1 MRVAPQSDS
10 WIFLIGIW
18 GFQDAFTEGTG
29 RRTRPDHLLGGG
41 TLGAASQCTPPK
53 SRENLK
59 RISDAQSLTKPVEGT
74 SSAPIQPYDST
85 PHLPSMVD
93 LLLREC
99 SKVLKNGGPCVKSP
113 PTFWTGLGKSV
124 TVKQFSIAK
133 ALSILGDIDFSAGSQ
148 DHDRDSGCG
157 FLNSLF

>member
-1 MRVAPQSDS
+1 MR
-10 WIFLIGIW
+10 
-18 GFQDAFTEGTG
+18 
-29 RRTRPDHLLGGG
+29 GG
-41 TLGAASQCTPPK
+41 TLENSIGAASHCTLLK
-53 SRENLK
+53 SRESLK
-59 RISDAQSLTKPVEGT
+59 PISDAQSLTKPVEGT

-99 SKVLKNGGPCVKSP
+99 SKVLKNGGPCVESP
-113 PTFWTGLGKSV
+113 PTFRTGLGKSV

-133 ALSILGDIDFSAGSQ
+133 ALSILGDIDFGAGSQ

-157 FLNSLF
+157 FLNPLF